1 MSSCSLPLR
10 QTRSLS
16 AQVESNDMRPPTLGS
31 SQAETEPEELEP
43 ETESSIPV
51 IGQVEYN
58 SEGDE
63 VVDTSNLRS
72 VQWQNFQ
79 KIKVTMGGKTQY
91 KARCLYCNKKLCAE
105 SKSGTTHLKD
115 HSNSCLKKK
124 MVDSK
129 QTFLTPSVM
138 MGAGKS
144 STLQAYAFNPNHARK
159 QLAHMIIMHEYP
171 LSIVEHLWFKRFCY
185 ALQPLFHVVCRNTI
199 KKDILMIYEVERMK
213 TMRLLERNQ
222 SRVSFTTDMWTA
234 SNQKRGFMVITAHWI
249 DDSWKLQSRIIR
261 FAYVPCP
268 HTAEVLSEVM
278 MDTFLEWNV
287 DRKLSTLTV
296 DNCSTNDAMIN
307 LLLEKFGSDH
317 LWFKSF
323 FHVRCAAH
331 ILNLIVKD
339 GLDVIKSSIEK
350 VRDSVAYW
358 TATPK
363 REEKFEDAA
372 RQLGVFC
379 GKKLSLDCPT
389 RWNSTYLMLLTAIK
403 YRSAFGRLR
412 LKDPQYKCCP
422 NDDDWN
428 MAIDICERLKVFY
441 EVTLLFSGTSYPT
454 SNLFFKSVCEIK
466 MKLSEWVLCENF
478 VVSDMALKMIEKY
491 DKYWE
496 NSHGFLGAAAVLDPR
511 FKMSLIEYYYSSIYG
526 ERGDEM
532 IESIMRCCFDLLTM
546 YEGKNKNDGTSTS
559 KPPASTTEALQV
571 SSLVTAYA
579 GNGLFVLRFLEFPML
594 YCSCLFETVFISIC
608 NCGCFPWL
616 SADCFHLDLVCN
628 GTMAAT
634 VAIFLGIWF
643 VMAA

>member
-1 MSSCSLPLR
+1 
-10 QTRSLS
+10 
-16 AQVESNDMRPPTLGS
+16 
-31 SQAETEPEELEP
+31 
-43 ETESSIPV
+43 
-51 IGQVEYN
+51 
-58 SEGDE
+58 
-63 VVDTSNLRS
+63 
-72 VQWQNFQ
+72 
-79 KIKVTMGGKTQY
+79 
-91 KARCLYCNKKLCAE
+91 
-105 SKSGTTHLKD
+105 
-115 HSNSCLKKK
+115 

-138 MGAGKS
+138 IGAGKS
-144 STLQAYAFNPNHARK
+144 STLQAYAFNLDHVRK
-159 QLAHMIIMHEYP
+159 QLAHMIIMHECP
-171 LSIVEHLWFKRFCY
+171 LSIVEHLGFKRFCY
-185 ALQPLFHVVCRNTI
+185 ALQPSFHVVCQNTI

-234 SNQKRGFMVITAHWI
+234 SNQKRGFMVITTHWI

-278 MDTFLEWNV
+278 MDMFLEWNI

-296 DNCSTNDAMIN
+296 DNY
-307 LLLEKFGSDH
+307 
-317 LWFKSF
+317 
-323 FHVRCAAH
+323 
-331 ILNLIVKD
+331 
-339 GLDVIKSSIEK
+339 VIKSSIEK

-372 RQLGVFC
+372 HQLGVFC

-454 SNLFFKSVCEIK
+454 SNLFFKSVREIK
-466 MKLSEWVLCENF
+466 MKLSEWILCENF

-496 NSHGFLGAAAVLDPR
+496 NSHGFLGVAVVLDPR

-526 ERGDEM
+526 EHGDEM
-532 IESIMRCCFDLLTM
+532 IESIRRYCFDLLTI
-546 YEGKNKNDGTSTS
+546 YEGKNKNDGASAS
-559 KPPASTTEALQV
+559 KPPASTTEYPTLQAIARDVLAVPV
-571 SSLVTAYA
+571 S
-579 GNGLFVLRFLEFPML
+579 
-594 YCSCLFETVFISIC
+594 
-608 NCGCFPWL
+608 
-616 SADCFHLDLVCN
+616 
-628 GTMAAT
+628 T
-634 VAIFLGIWF
+634 VASESSFSAGGRVITTNRNRLNPKTFEALMCTQSWL
-643 VMAA
+643 AALENGGEATIPGNPFPTINDDDKDVEECVSGVSCVTYVGDD